1 MWKFQTRGVEKI
13 HIPGL
18 PAREFAHRAARKL
31 LPDIE
36 IPYAMKHLNALI
48 ENSKQAIRYWWLLL
62 LAGIVLLLTGILVF
76 IFPGRSY
83 LGMSLLFG
91 WVILLAGILEVVI
104 STANRHFITGRGWM
118 LAGGI
123 IQIVL
128 GVILIF
134 NVGLIDFETTLLAK
148 IQNPAKIVDLS
159 RGIQLIE
166 GTCAHGKSKGRSD
179 KGMDRPEHDHGHD
192 HGVDPHVWTSP
203 KALKIMAENAF
214 TAIREQYPD
223 SVRYRDNFE
232 HLIQKI
238 DELDARTRQKIE
250 LSGVKYFI
258 VYHPALTYYAR
269 DYGIRQ
275 VAIETD
281 GKEPSARQLAGIIRN
296 ARKDKVRKIFYQ
308 NQFPKSVVEVIAQDM
323 EAEYIEIDP
332 LDEQVL
338 ENIDRITDLITQ
350 P

>member
-1 MWKFQTRGVEKI
+1 M
-13 HIPGL
+13 
-18 PAREFAHRAARKL
+18 RK
-31 LPDIE
+31 PFIYC
-36 IPYAMKHLNALI
+36 IAL
-48 ENSKQAIRYWWLLL
+48 
-62 LAGIVLLLTGILVF
+62 
-76 IFPGRSY
+76 
-83 LGMSLLFG
+83 
-91 WVILLAGILEVVI
+91 
-104 STANRHFITGRGWM
+104 
-118 LAGGI
+118 
-123 IQIVL
+123 L
-128 GVILIF
+128 GVILAGCAEEPGTPKETCYVSILPIRYIVQEIVGPDLNIEVLVPPGASPETFEPTPKQFVKLQQAPLIF

-148 IQNPAKIVDLS
+148 IQNPVKIVDLS

-223 SVRYRDNFE
+223 SVKYRDNFE

>member
-1 MWKFQTRGVEKI
+1 MFLMWT
-13 HIPGL
+13 PC
-18 PAREFAHRAARKL
+18 
-31 LPDIE
+31 
-36 IPYAMKHLNALI
+36 M
-48 ENSKQAIRYWWLLL
+48 
-62 LAGIVLLLTGILVF
+62 
-76 IFPGRSY
+76 
-83 LGMSLLFG
+83 
-91 WVILLAGILEVVI
+91 
-104 STANRHFITGRGWM
+104 
-118 LAGGI
+118 
-123 IQIVL
+123 
-128 GVILIF
+128 
-134 NVGLIDFETTLLAK
+134 
-148 IQNPAKIVDLS
+148 DL
-159 RGIQLIE
+159 
-166 GTCAHGKSKGRSD
+166 
-179 KGMDRPEHDHGHD
+179 
-192 HGVDPHVWTSP
+192 P

-238 DELDARTRQKIE
+238 DELVPTRQKNRTERGQI
-250 LSGVKYFI
+250 LHRI
-258 VYHPALTYYAR
+258 PPALTYYAR

-281 GKEPSARQLAGIIRN
+281 GKPSARQLAGIIRN